1 MATTIRPMVEADGP
15 AVLAIYQAGI
25 AGGEATFEEHA
36 PDWPTWSAAHH
47 AHSRI
52 VADND
57 GDIVGWAAL
66 APVSPRAV
74 YRGVAE
80 VSIYVVETAAG
91 AGVGGRLMSAL
102 IDSAER
108 NGIWTLQ
115 SSIFEENAASARL
128 HARHRFRVVGR
139 RERIGLIRFGP
150 RNGLWRDTIL
160 LERRSENVGTS

>member
-52 VADND
+52 VAD
-57 GDIVGWAAL
+57 
-66 APVSPRAV
+66 
-74 YRGVAE
+74 
-80 VSIYVVETAAG
+80 
-91 AGVGGRLMSAL
+91 
-102 IDSAER
+102 SAER

-139 RERIGLIRFGP
+139 RERIGLMRFGP
-150 RNGLWRDTIL
+150 RKGLWRDTIL